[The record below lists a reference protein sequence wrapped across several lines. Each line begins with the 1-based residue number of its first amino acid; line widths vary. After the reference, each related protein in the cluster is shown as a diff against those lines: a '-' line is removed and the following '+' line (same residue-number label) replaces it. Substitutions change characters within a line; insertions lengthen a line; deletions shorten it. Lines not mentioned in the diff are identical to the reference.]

1 MTTIVRASLPA
12 AQFALQETLERAP
25 TAEFE
30 IVRVAANGSDDVLP
44 LLWATAE
51 DQEEFGSLPDVV
63 AEDSSVKSAEV
74 VTEFDNEYLLQLE
87 WKTRVS
93 VVVHILMEEAATI
106 LDARSKGDEWHFRI
120 LFPEHD
126 SVSTMYRFC
135 KEYDVYLD
143 FKQIT
148 QLSDSFRRGQFGLT
162 ENQYQTI
169 VGAYQEGYYDVPRRA
184 NLEELADRFDVSHQ
198 ALSERLRRGH
208 ENLIANAMHLE
219 ANPI

>member
-12 AQFALQETLERAP
+12 AQFALQETLQRAP
-25 TAEFE
+25 TSEFE
-30 IVRVAANGSDDVLP
+30 IVRVAANGSDNVLP

-51 DQEEFGSLPDVV
+51 DQQEFEDLPEIVDDD
-63 AEDSSVKSAEV
+63 ASTQSASV

-87 WKTRVS
+87 WKTRVR
-93 VVVHILMEEAATI
+93 VILQILMEEAATM
-106 LDARSKGDEWHFRI
+106 LDARSKGDSWHFRI

-126 SVSTMYRFC
+126 SVSAMYRFC
-135 KEYDVYLD
+135 EEYDIHLD

-162 ENQYQTI
+162 ENQYETI
-169 VGAYQEGYYDVPRRA
+169 VGAYREGYYAVPRQA
-184 NLEELADRFDVSHQ
+184 NLEELADRFEVSHQ